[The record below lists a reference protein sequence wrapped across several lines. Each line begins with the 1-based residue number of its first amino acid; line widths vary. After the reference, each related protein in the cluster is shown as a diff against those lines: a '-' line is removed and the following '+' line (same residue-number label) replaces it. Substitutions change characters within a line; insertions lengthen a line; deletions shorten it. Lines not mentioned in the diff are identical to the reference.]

1 MSPKKVASKTKALS
15 SANQPLL
22 DWFALQGW
30 QPFPFQQATWQA
42 YLNGQ
47 SGLVHATTGTGK
59 TYAVWGGPLLK
70 YFSQQEQQPKQN
82 GTNQP
87 IQPSQIAPPL
97 KVLWITPLRSLAAD
111 TEKTLIAMTQG
122 LKIPWLIERRTGD
135 TPASLKNRQRERLP
149 TCLITTPESMSLL
162 LARNN
167 ARQQF
172 AQLEAVIVDEWH
184 ELLGT
189 KRGVQAELCLARLR
203 SWNPNLI
210 TWGLSATLGNLPEAM
225 RVLMGPQPALNHS
238 TPHQQGVLIEGS
250 REKVYH
256 IDSLLPES
264 IERFPWAGHLGVR
277 LLKPVLALL
286 EAGQSSLVF
295 TNTRAQTEIWY
306 QAILAARPDWAGQIA
321 LHHGS
326 LDSEVRA
333 WVENG
338 LRTGSL
344 KCVVCTSSLDLGVD
358 FSPVDQVLQ
367 IGSPKGVGRLLQRA
381 GRSGHQP
388 GAASQVICIPTHAL
402 ELVEFAATRQ
412 ALAEGRIEARAP
424 LSKPLD
430 VLVQHA
436 VTIALG
442 SGFRPDELF
451 AEVKQS
457 AAYASLTTEEWEW
470 ILGFIHHGGNALKA
484 YPDYQRTEIVDGVY
498 RVTNPK
504 IARQHRMSIGTIT
517 SDAAMS
523 VQYLRGARLG
533 TVEEAFISRLKP
545 GDVFTFSGKFL
556 ELVRVYNLTAYVK
569 PAKNP
574 KGPIPRWGG
583 GRMPLSSELSRAVRK
598 LLEEARDGIYN
609 GPEMENVRPI
619 LELQNEWS
627 IVPRESE
634 LLIEVLKSK
643 EGHHLFLFPFAGRL
657 VHEGLASLFAYRLSQ
672 IEPLTFTM
680 AMNDYGIEL
689 LSAKP
694 APLEAAIKQDLFST
708 ENLAADIAK
717 SLNAVEMAKRQFR
730 EVARISGLLFTGMP
744 GAPKSNRHLQAS
756 AGMLYDVFAEY
767 DPNNL
772 LLVQAKREVLERQL
786 ESTRLEQTLLK
797 LQTAT
802 IQLRHVE
809 RPTPLAFP
817 LLVDR
822 LREKLSSEKLADR
835 VQRMQIPLE
844 KAASKKKTK

>member
-1 MSPKKVASKTKALS
+1 MSPKKAATKTKPVQPAT
-15 SANQPLL
+15 QPLL
-22 DWFALQGW
+22 NWFTQQGW

-42 YLNGQ
+42 YLHGQ

-70 YFSQQEQQPKQN
+70 YLSQQEEQKQTNTNQPKQ
-82 GTNQP
+82 
-87 IQPSQIAPPL
+87 PSQTAPPL

-122 LKIPWLIERRTGD
+122 LNIPWLVERRTGD

-162 LARNN
+162 LARND

-203 SWNPNLI
+203 SWNPNLV

-225 RVLMGPQPALNHS
+225 RVLMGQEPAAFQSHPQK
-238 TPHQQGVLIEGS
+238 QGVLIQGS

-256 IDSLLPES
+256 IDSLLPET

-306 QAILAARPDWAGQIA
+306 QAVLAARPDWAGQIA

-388 GAASQVICIPTHAL
+388 GATSQVICIPTHAL

-457 AAYASLTTEEWEW
+457 AAYANLTTEEWEW
-470 ILGFIHHGGNALKA
+470 VLGFIHHGGNALKA

-583 GRMPLSSELSRAVRK
+583 GRMPLSSELSLGIRK
-598 LLEEARDGIYN
+598 LLEEARDGIYT

-643 EGHHLFLFPFAGRL
+643 EGHHLFVFPFAGRL

-708 ENLAADIAK
+708 QNLAADIAK

-767 DPNNL
+767 DPDNL
-772 LLVQAKREVLERQL
+772 LLAQAKREVLERQL

-802 IQLRHVE
+802 IQLRYVE

-844 KAASKKKTK
+844 KAASKKKTR